1 MLERYVRLKV
11 LHFFVGSVSL
21 EQYRRTLTELF
32 PNFNDEL
39 IILPALPNS
48 LCEDSL
54 VKEVLGYTTVEKLR
68 VLKMTGIIFI
78 EKRDCDNEELDL
90 LHFPSFGPKISIHI
104 KLVHAYESYFTKNS
118 GLLYELGTSTSS
130 TANSIVIV
138 ISYSS
143 DELTNVVCYGQKVCK
158 ERKNKNYGT
167 TEHCIVSVDHE
178 RKKLFSGDYDTM
190 DVQQILSHKVHQIRR
205 PINQITSDLHAYIT
219 YSIENETSEQEVQ
232 SRLFEQKMKSFWDS
246 ISLEKSMPSN
256 LPLLTKLF
264 PFLRERLEVIPSK
277 AVETFSNINPNI
289 IQLLERECLTGLL
302 IPQWDQYCLNLFNIH
317 VAKMEFGTQL
327 HFSGK
332 KVALITEV
340 PYSRYKS
347 LQRCFDDQLKVLLVF
362 ITLFSLIFRHLSLL
376 ICGVQ
381 SNSELD
387 GKKVERFIDG
397 IQAFVIINIS
407 KIEKFSEIKRHIDN
421 SRRHKQSR
429 TLRLNQLCASYLLP
443 KLKIVFQSPG
453 QTNYYRF
460 NSQMELSQLSNLF
473 EELVGENQ
481 VEHDSLTEH
490 VQQVFTVLIQN
501 YTQKLKSDSDKV
513 KIVLNDCSHESNTE
527 KSLAKF
533 LLDWDKFCE
542 WRIFYLGCSDNREK
556 ASFLIDTF
564 NFFSHHNSQGHD
576 RLVQL
581 VKESLLYDI
590 GRLSSAN
597 LKG

>member
-1 MLERYVRLKV
+1 
-11 LHFFVGSVSL
+11 
-21 EQYRRTLTELF
+21 
-32 PNFNDEL
+32 
-39 IILPALPNS
+39 
-48 LCEDSL
+48 
-54 VKEVLGYTTVEKLR
+54 
-68 VLKMTGIIFI
+68 
-78 EKRDCDNEELDL
+78 
-90 LHFPSFGPKISIHI
+90 
-104 KLVHAYESYFTKNS
+104 
-118 GLLYELGTSTSS
+118 
-130 TANSIVIV
+130 
-138 ISYSS
+138 
-143 DELTNVVCYGQKVCK
+143 
-158 ERKNKNYGT
+158 
-167 TEHCIVSVDHE
+167 
-178 RKKLFSGDYDTM
+178 
-190 DVQQILSHKVHQIRR
+190 
-205 PINQITSDLHAYIT
+205 
-219 YSIENETSEQEVQ
+219 
-232 SRLFEQKMKSFWDS
+232 
-246 ISLEKSMPSN
+246 
-256 LPLLTKLF
+256 
-264 PFLRERLEVIPSK
+264 
-277 AVETFSNINPNI
+277 
-289 IQLLERECLTGLL
+289 
-302 IPQWDQYCLNLFNIH
+302 
-317 VAKMEFGTQL
+317 MEFGTQL

-387 GKKVERFIDG
+387 GNKVERFIEG

-407 KIEKFSEIKRHIDN
+407 KIEKFGEIKRHIDN

-597 LKG
+597 LKEFLLLLMDTACQRPDLIEHLMKVISQPAKTLIIKKLPYLLFDATKTNDFKFFKLTLDLVKDGSVPKDQFSQIDENGDTMLTALCRNEKPNYQILEYILYFGFPHHLLLHKKDGKNALEWAEFTHNVVTQQVLNFDAERRHLFTTSLDEQNRRYQQSALLSEIAEKYQALYQAFDRFRQNIKATQNGIADFDPANDLPLETAREVLSSLQTKLKTEVIQPTKLEEISTLTSQFVKIVQLVAGFLTFKCANICDNEKVELTNREAEQLKKYQESMNKLTEEMRQL